1 MMVEV
6 VDRMEMAMEEM
17 METME
22 ILVAAMVVVM
32 GMPLWLV
39 NLEATVTLRLTA
51 RELLQVALDPEP
63 STKHR
68 SSSSHNFISV

>member
-6 VDRMEMAMEEM
+6 VDRMEMVMEEM

-22 ILVAAMVVVM
+22 ILMAAMVVVM

-39 NLEATVTLRLTA
+39 NLEANSQGTA
-51 RELLQVALDPEP
+51 A
-63 STKHR
+63 
-68 SSSSHNFISV
+68 SSS

>member
-1 MMVEV
+1 MVEV

-22 ILVAAMVVVM
+22 ISVAAMVVVM
-32 GMPLWLV
+32 GMPLWPV
-39 NLEATVTLRLTA
+39 NLEATATLRLTV

-68 SSSSHNFISV
+68 SSSSHDFISV